1 MEKALAV
8 RLDWISSVVWHR
20 ERNPFTWERDER
32 RSMILDRMEQN
43 PGTRYLFIMAMT
55 VIVVGGLRLA
65 APILLPFSLAL
76 FLAILTLPIVV
87 WLQRRKVPTALAIFL
102 AVLVDVAV
110 VSLFVLVASQSIA
123 EFQDRLPRYGT
134 RLTDLWNSWI
144 LALQGWDVPGA
155 SNLAVYVSELVNP
168 AQVVTLAGGT
178 LTRVFAFASN
188 AFLVF
193 LILIFI
199 LGEATVFPAKFRAIL
214 GRQRGHS
221 GRLTKMVAEVQE
233 YLGIKTFISLATGV
247 LLGAWCWIMD
257 LDFPVL
263 LGLIAFVLN
272 YVPTIGSIIASV
284 PAVLLGLIQF
294 GVGHAIVVALGFF
307 AVNTI
312 FGNLIEPNLLGRRLG
327 LSTLVVILSL
337 IFWGWVWGP
346 VGALLAVPLTMV
358 VKIML
363 ENTSDLRWVAILLDK
378 APPEPHSEAPGVQG
392 EAAD

>member
-1 MEKALAV
+1 
-8 RLDWISSVVWHR
+8 
-20 ERNPFTWERDER
+20 
-32 RSMILDRMEQN
+32 MILDLMDKS
-43 PGTRYLFIMAMT
+43 PGTRTLFIMAMA

-87 WLQRRKVPTALAIFL
+87 FLQRRRVPTTLAILL

-110 VSLFVLVASQSIA
+110 VGLLILLASQSIT
-123 EFQDRLPRYGT
+123 EFQDRLPRYNV
-134 RLTDLWNSWI
+134 RVQDLWGEWI
-144 LALQGWDVPGA
+144 ARLQVSQLPGA
-155 SNLAVYVSELVNP
+155 APLAEALRGAGMLDP
-168 AQVVTLAGGT
+168 GQLMTLAGGT

-199 LGEATVFPAKFRAIL
+199 LGEATIFPAKFRAIL

-221 GRLTKMVAEVQE
+221 SNLMKMVAEVQE
-233 YLGIKTFISLATGV
+233 YLGIKTFTSLATGI
-247 LLGAWCWIMD
+247 LLGAWCWVMD
-257 LDFPVL
+257 LDFPIL

-272 YVPTIGSIIASV
+272 YVPTIGSIIASA
-284 PAVLLGLIQF
+284 PAILLGLIQVGF
-294 GVGHAIVVALGFF
+294 GHAVFVGLGFVV
-307 AVNTI
+307 VNTV
-312 FGNLIEPNLLGRRLG
+312 FGNIIEPNLLGRRLG

-378 APPEPHSEAPGVQG
+378 SPPEPELVADEGAPDG
-392 EAAD
+392 AD

>member
-1 MEKALAV
+1 
-8 RLDWISSVVWHR
+8 
-20 ERNPFTWERDER
+20 
-32 RSMILDRMEQN
+32 MILDRMEQN
-43 PGTRYLFIMAMT
+43 PGTRFLFILALV

-65 APILLPFSLAL
+65 APILLPFSFAL

-87 WLQRRKVPTALAIFL
+87 WLQQHKVPRGLAILL
-102 AVLVDVAV
+102 AVLVDVA
-110 VSLFVLVASQSIA
+110 LFALVILLASQSIND
-123 EFQDRLPRYGT
+123 FQDKVPRYAG
-134 RLTDLWNSWI
+134 RLTGIWNDWI
-144 LALQGWDVPGA
+144 LGLESTEFPGA
-155 SNLAVYVSELVNP
+155 ASLATYLSADMVDTS
-168 AQVVTLAGGT
+168 QIFTLAGDM
-178 LTRVFAFASN
+178 LTRVFSFASN

-214 GRQRGHS
+214 GSQAGSASRF
-221 GRLTKMVAEVQE
+221 TKIVAEVQE

-247 LLGAWCWIMD
+247 LLGSWCWVLD

-263 LGLIAFVLN
+263 LGLVAFVLN

-284 PAVLLGLIQF
+284 PAVLLGLVQF
-294 GVGHAIVVALGFF
+294 GLGQALIVSGGYVV
-307 AVNTI
+307 VNLA

-378 APPEPHSEAPGVQG
+378 APPEPKVGPVVMDDTG
-392 EAAD
+392 D

>member
-1 MEKALAV
+1 
-8 RLDWISSVVWHR
+8 
-20 ERNPFTWERDER
+20 
-32 RSMILDRMEQN
+32 MILDRMEQN
-43 PGTRYLFIMAMT
+43 PGTRYLFVMAMT

-76 FLAILTLPIVV
+76 FLAVLTLPIVV
-87 WLQRRKVPTALAIFL
+87 WLQKRGVPTTLAIFL

-110 VSLFVLVASQSIA
+110 VSLLILLASQSIA
-123 EFQDRLPRYGT
+123 DFQDRLPRYAT
-134 RLTDLWNSWI
+134 RLTDLWDSWI
-144 LALQGWDVPGA
+144 QGLQDWDVPGA
-155 SNLAVYVSELVNP
+155 SNLAVYVSGMINP

-193 LILIFI
+193 LVLVFM

-214 GRQRGHS
+214 GRQQGHS
-221 GRLTKMVAEVQE
+221 SRLTKMVAEIQE

-294 GVGHAIVVALGFF
+294 GPGHALVVGVGFF
-307 AVNTI
+307 AVNAV
-312 FGNLIEPNLLGRRLG
+312 FGNLIEPNLMGRRLG

-378 APPEPHSEAPGVQG
+378 SPPEPGARVADTAAEAT
-392 EAAD
+392 D

>member
-1 MEKALAV
+1 
-8 RLDWISSVVWHR
+8 
-20 ERNPFTWERDER
+20 
-32 RSMILDRMEQN
+32 MILDRMEQD

-55 VIVVGGLRLA
+55 VVVVGGLRLA

-87 WLQRRKVPTALAIFL
+87 WLQRQGIPTTLAIFL

-110 VSLFVLVASQSIA
+110 VSLLILLASQSIA
-123 EFQDRLPRYGT
+123 EFQDRLPRYAS
-134 RLTDLWNSWI
+134 RLTDLWDSWI
-144 LALQGWDVPGA
+144 QGLQGWDVPGA

-214 GRQRGHS
+214 GSQQGHS
-221 GRLTKMVAEVQE
+221 SRLTKMVAEVQE

-247 LLGAWCWIMD
+247 LLGSWCWVMD

-294 GVGHAIVVALGFF
+294 SAGHAVIVGLGFL

-312 FGNLIEPNLLGRRLG
+312 FGNLIEPNLMGRRLG

-378 APPEPHSEAPGVQG
+378 SPPEPETKSSDPTPEPA
-392 EAAD
+392 E